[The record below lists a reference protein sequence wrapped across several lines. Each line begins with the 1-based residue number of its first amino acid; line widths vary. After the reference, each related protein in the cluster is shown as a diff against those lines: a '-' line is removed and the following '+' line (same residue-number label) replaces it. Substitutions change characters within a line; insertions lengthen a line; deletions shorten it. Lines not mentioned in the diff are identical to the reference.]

1 MSTQQEARQDARPQR
16 LRYQP
21 TAAYV
26 LADRAKREGVEI
38 SAARGPWRTSGRRLR
53 RPGRNHLRVIP
64 VVTNGRTELM
74 VDTIEHAADLSGL
87 LNWCG
92 LEELN
97 PVPDLSP
104 PPQESLS

>member
-1 MSTQQEARQDARPQR
+1 MSIPQEIRQDARPQR

-21 TAAYV
+21 TAAYM
-26 LADRAKREGVEI
+26 LAERAKREGVAI

-53 RPGRNHLRVIP
+53 RPGRNRLPVIP

-74 VDTIEHAADLSGL
+74 VDTMEHAADLSGL

-92 LEELN
+92 VNELN

-104 PPQESLS
+104 PPQESLD